1 MEGRIHVPVV
11 DEGLCGVCGVC
22 RGACPALAS
31 PDLVEG
37 ESGTMRA
44 VLAPQATKSG
54 QDLAPCRE
62 ACPLGQDIS
71 GYLACLANGDQQGAL
86 EVILRDNP
94 LPSVLGQ
101 VCHHPC
107 QQACFSAPVQSP
119 PSIRDLKRFAA
130 QAPRPVPELPQGAP
144 LAKVAVVGAG
154 PAGLAAAWELARQGA
169 KAVVYDAQA
178 VAGGMLAWAIPDFR
192 LPRRDLQ
199 RDLDYV
205 AAHGVEFKLGQA
217 LTPEDVAALRRENDA
232 VILAC
237 GAPQAKKAGLP
248 GEELNGVWQGLDFLR
263 VAALDCP
270 PQLTAP
276 VVVVGG
282 GNVALDAARLALRQ
296 GLPVTLAYR
305 RDREQMPAYA
315 EELEAAVAEGLKLVY
330 RVQPVALEAG
340 EGGAVAVLTVQ
351 GTTPGQPAADGR
363 VAFTPDPA
371 DQRSL
376 EAGSVILALGQTSE
390 ADAWAAGLGLDNL
403 QGDAQGRLAPGLYL
417 TGDLQTGPATVVEAM
432 AGGIKAARAIME
444 EVRS

>member
-1 MEGRIHVPVV
+1 MEGRTHVPVV
-11 DEGLCGVCGVC
+11 DEALCGVCGVC

-44 VLAPQATKSG
+44 VLAPQAIKSD

-62 ACPLGQDIS
+62 ACPLGQDI
-71 GYLACLANGDQQGAL
+71 GAYLACLANGDQAGAL

-107 QQACFSAPVQSP
+107 QQACFSATVQAP

-154 PAGLAAAWELARQGA
+154 PAGLAAAWELARRGA

-192 LPRRDLQ
+192 LPRQDLQ

-217 LTPEDVAALRRENDA
+217 LTPEDVAALRKE
-232 VILAC
+232 
-237 GAPQAKKAGLP
+237 
-248 GEELNGVWQGLDFLR
+248 
-263 VAALDCP
+263 
-270 PQLTAP
+270 
-276 VVVVGG
+276 
-282 GNVALDAARLALRQ
+282 
-296 GLPVTLAYR
+296 Y
-305 RDREQMPAYA
+305 
-315 EELEAAVAEGLKLVY
+315 
-330 RVQPVALEAG
+330 
-340 EGGAVAVLTVQ
+340 
-351 GTTPGQPAADGR
+351 
-363 VAFTPDPA
+363 
-371 DQRSL
+371 
-376 EAGSVILALGQTSE
+376 
-390 ADAWAAGLGLDNL
+390 
-403 QGDAQGRLAPGLYL
+403 
-417 TGDLQTGPATVVEAM
+417 
-432 AGGIKAARAIME
+432 
-444 EVRS
+444 